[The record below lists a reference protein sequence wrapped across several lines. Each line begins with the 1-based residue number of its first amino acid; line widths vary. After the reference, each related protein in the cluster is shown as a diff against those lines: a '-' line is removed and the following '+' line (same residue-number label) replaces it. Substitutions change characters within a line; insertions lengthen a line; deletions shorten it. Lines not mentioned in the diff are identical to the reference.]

1 MIDIRL
7 VRAEPDRVAADLARR
22 GVERRV
28 VDELLE
34 LDAER
39 RRLITRGDELRAGQ
53 KASGRAIGGAADAS
67 ERERLIARTREVSA
81 ELGALEPAQQA
92 AEEALT
98 AALVRVPNLPHPDP
112 PAGDNEAD
120 ARELST
126 FGERPVFDHAVRD
139 HVALGEALGLFELE
153 RAVRLSGSR
162 CAYLKGQAVLLELA
176 LVRWA
181 MDRCV
186 TAGFVPVV
194 PPVLT
199 RREALVGTGFLPG
212 SEEQIYRVPDDPEH
226 PENDLYLTGT
236 SEVALAG
243 LHMDEILDA
252 ADLPL
257 RYVGFSTCFRREA
270 GTYGKDT
277 SGIFR
282 LHQFDKVEMFSFVH
296 PSASEEEHARLLEIE
311 VKMFTDLGLHG
322 RVVDVA
328 LGDLGDP
335 ASRKFDV
342 EVWLPGQAAYRE
354 LTSTSNT
361 TDYQARRLRCRFR
374 EGPEG
379 ATEMVHTL
387 NGTAVAVGRTLI
399 ALLETHQRAD
409 GTVRVPETLVP
420 YTGFEIIRSAVAPAG

>member
-1 MIDIRL
+1 
-7 VRAEPDRVAADLARR
+7 
-22 GVERRV
+22 
-28 VDELLE
+28 
-34 LDAER
+34 
-39 RRLITRGDELRAGQ
+39 
-53 KASGRAIGGAADAS
+53 
-67 ERERLIARTREVSA
+67 
-81 ELGALEPAQQA
+81 
-92 AEEALT
+92 
-98 AALVRVPNLPHPDP
+98 
-112 PAGDNEAD
+112 
-120 ARELST
+120 
-126 FGERPVFDHAVRD
+126 
-139 HVALGEALGLFELE
+139 
-153 RAVRLSGSR
+153 
-162 CAYLKGQAVLLELA
+162 
-176 LVRWA
+176 
-181 MDRCV
+181 
-186 TAGFVPVV
+186 
-194 PPVLT
+194 
-199 RREALVGTGFLPG
+199 
-212 SEEQIYRVPDDPEH
+212 
-226 PENDLYLTGT
+226 
-236 SEVALAG
+236 
-243 LHMDEILDA
+243 MDEILDA
-252 ADLPL
+252 ADLPV

-311 VKMFTDLGLHG
+311 VGMFTDLGLHG

>member
-1 MIDIRL
+1 
-7 VRAEPDRVAADLARR
+7 
-22 GVERRV
+22 
-28 VDELLE
+28 
-34 LDAER
+34 
-39 RRLITRGDELRAGQ
+39 
-53 KASGRAIGGAADAS
+53 
-67 ERERLIARTREVSA
+67 
-81 ELGALEPAQQA
+81 
-92 AEEALT
+92 
-98 AALVRVPNLPHPDP
+98 VRVPNLPHPDP
-112 PAGDNEAD
+112 PAGDSEAD

-126 FGERPVFDHAVRD
+126 FGERPVFDHEVRD
-139 HVALGEALGLFELE
+139 HVAIGEALGLFEIE

-162 CAYLKGQAVLLELA
+162 FAYLRGQAVLLELA

-252 ADLPL
+252 ADLPV

-420 YTGFEIIRSAVAPAG
+420 YTGFEIIRSTVAPAG